1 MALIGVWVYGLC
13 RRASLSSLIMP
24 TTTLASTAVSTPK
37 LGTLR
42 RGFRALDAGVGPPH
56 DGGGDRFHTVS
67 VLCVPLHNDKNQ
79 CVAVVQAV
87 NKLAFRGP
95 STALSP
101 RPSTSHDAPVTT
113 FPEESQSLLE
123 RIGDIAGGL
132 LHRLQLEEQAVRSW
146 WHACQTTH
154 VQP

>member
-1 MALIGVWVYGLC
+1 MQTGKSIVIDNAYDDSRFDRSVDAKTGYASPWVPTRYWC
-13 RRASLSSLIMP
+13 RSASYN
-24 TTTLASTAVSTPK
+24 
-37 LGTLR
+37 
-42 RGFRALDAGVGPPH
+42 
-56 DGGGDRFHTVS
+56 GGDDRFHTVS

-146 WHACQTTH
+146 WHACQTRTCS
-154 VQP
+154 PRC